1 MNIKNLKSSVSLTD
15 FIDDL
20 CTGSGETTLGAL
32 WEKNVDCNHCK
43 YREQCHALGEEYDG
57 ITCDQVVDYL
67 LGDFDLAKLGT
78 EVEYNG

>member
-1 MNIKNLKSSVSLTD
+1 MDIKKLKGSVTVTD
-15 FIDDL
+15 FIDNL

-43 YREQCHALGEEYDG
+43 YREQCHALGEEYEE

-67 LGDFDLAKLGT
+67 LGDFSLEKLGT